1 MTSQLCPPTSGKET
15 HPPIPEFY
23 KGPTA
28 EGGDICKV
36 GIHAEGCAISLYWV
50 SGGFTSTLS

>member
-36 GIHAEGCAISLYWV
+36 GIHA
-50 SGGFTSTLS
+50 GGLHVYIH